1 MTLGQHLTHLRT
13 SRGWSQDV
21 LAEQLGVSRQSVS
34 KWETDSSVPD
44 LDKLLGLSALFGVT
58 LDELVK
64 GPAEGMPQADTGSGD
79 VPSDTGSF
87 PGESSG
93 SGDTPDGPAPLEA
106 EAWDPSAGPVP
117 MEQEPGNPSA
127 HPAGGREA
135 AFHRAPEP
143 GSQTAD
149 ERGPAAQVGDP
160 ARSLPV
166 RIAGVIL
173 LCGGFLLSL
182 VFFQLL
188 PLMVLPMAL
197 GAVCLLSRRRLG
209 LALGWT
215 AMLYGLVFTR
225 LFTGIS
231 LGGLLS
237 PGYYENASPI
247 LLLLGWAIVL
257 ALGLLVWRT
266 VRRPPSLPVC
276 WALWAGVVFT
286 LGLGYFTDFRWSL
299 ALLLG
304 SFRSPM
310 GVVFLVTLAGT
321 LALLLRRTW
330 RAAGESDNDL

>member
-1 MTLGQHLTHLRT
+1 MTLGQHLTYLRT
-13 SRGWSQDV
+13 GQGWSQDV

-44 LDKLLGLSALFGVT
+44 LDKLLGLSELFGVT

-64 GPAEGMPQADTGSGD
+64 GPAEDGPRADTGSED
-79 VPSDTGSF
+79 VPSDPGDF
-87 PGESSG
+87 PGEPSG
-93 SGDTPDGPAPLEA
+93 SADAPDGPAPLEA
-106 EAWDPSAGPVP
+106 EAWDPSAR
-117 MEQEPGNPSA
+117 
-127 HPAGGREA
+127 PAAGSCEA
-135 AFHRAPEP
+135 AFHGAPEP
-143 GSQTAD
+143 GSQTSHGP
-149 ERGPAAQVGDP
+149 GPAAQSGDP
-160 ARSLPV
+160 ARSLTV

-225 LFTGIS
+225 LFTAIS

-237 PGYYENASPI
+237 PGYYKNASPI
-247 LLLLGWAIVL
+247 LLLLGWALIIF
-257 ALGLLVWRT
+257 LGLLVWRT

-276 WALWAGVVFT
+276 WALWAGVIFT

-299 ALLLG
+299 ELLLG

-310 GVVFLVTLAGT
+310 GAAFLVTLVGT

>member
-13 SRGWSQDV
+13 GRGWSQDV

-44 LDKLLGLSALFGVT
+44 LDKLLGLSELFGVT

-64 GPAEGMPQADTGSGD
+64 GPAEDGRADTESED
-79 VPSDTGSF
+79 VPSDTGGF
-87 PGESSG
+87 QGKPFG
-93 SGDTPDGPAPLEA
+93 SADAPNGPAPPEA
-106 EAWDPSAGPVP
+106 EAWDPPARPAAGSC
-117 MEQEPGNPSA
+117 EA
-127 HPAGGREA
+127 DFAPAAESQGRK
-135 AFHRAPEP
+135 
-143 GSQTAD
+143 AD
-149 ERGPAAQVGDP
+149 ERGPAAQAGDP
-160 ARSLPV
+160 ARSLTV

-225 LFTGIS
+225 LFTAIS

-237 PGYYENASPI
+237 PGYYHSASPMLI
-247 LLLLGWAIVL
+247 LLGWALVA

-310 GVVFLVTLAGT
+310 GAVFLVTLAGT
-321 LALLLRRTW
+321 LVLLLRRTW
-330 RAAGESDNDL
+330 RAAGESDNEL

>member
-1 MTLGQHLTHLRT
+1 MTLGQHLTYLRT
-13 SRGWSQDV
+13 GRGWSQDV

-44 LDKLLGLSALFGVT
+44 LDKLLGLSELFGVT

-64 GPAEGMPQADTGSGD
+64 GPAEDGRADTRSGD
-79 VPSDTGSF
+79 VPSDTGGF
-87 PGESSG
+87 PGEPSG
-93 SGDTPDGPAPLEA
+93 SGDTADGPTSPAA
-106 EAWDPSAGPVP
+106 EAMPPSAEPVP
-117 MEQEPGNPSA
+117 TAQDPSA
-127 HPAGGREA
+127 HPAGSCEA

-149 ERGPAAQVGDP
+149 ERGPAAQAGDP

-215 AMLYGLVFTR
+215 AMLYALVFTR
-225 LFTGIS
+225 LFTAIS

-247 LLLLGWAIVL
+247 LLLLGWALIIF
-257 ALGLLVWRT
+257 LGLLVWRT

-286 LGLGYFTDFRWSL
+286 LGLGYFTDFSWSL

-310 GVVFLVTLAGT
+310 GAVFLVTLAGT

>member
-1 MTLGQHLTHLRT
+1 MTLGQHLTYLRT
-13 SRGWSQDV
+13 RQGWSQDV

-64 GPAEGMPQADTGSGD
+64 GPAEDGPRADTESED
-79 VPSDTGSF
+79 VPSDPGDF
-87 PGESSG
+87 PVESSG
-93 SGDTPDGPAPLEA
+93 SGDTPDGPAPPEA
-106 EAWDPSAGPVP
+106 EPCPLSARP
-117 MEQEPGNPSA
+117 
-127 HPAGGREA
+127 
-135 AFHRAPEP
+135 APE
-143 GSQTAD
+143 GSERDFSPAAEPQGRKAD
-149 ERGPAAQVGDP
+149 ERGPAAQAGDP
-160 ARSLPV
+160 ARSLTV

-173 LCGGFLLSL
+173 LCGCFLLSL

-197 GAVCLLSRRRLG
+197 GAVCLMSRRRLG

-225 LFTGIS
+225 LFTAIS

-247 LLLLGWAIVL
+247 LLLLGWAMVV

-286 LGLGYFTDFRWSL
+286 LGLGYFTDFSWSL

-310 GVVFLVTLAGT
+310 GAVFLVTLAGT

>member
-1 MTLGQHLTHLRT
+1 MTLGQHLTYLRT
-13 SRGWSQDV
+13 GQGWSQDV

-44 LDKLLGLSALFGVT
+44 LDKLLGLSELFGVT

-64 GPAEGMPQADTGSGD
+64 GPAEDGSRADTGSED
-79 VPSDTGSF
+79 VPSDPGGF
-87 PGESSG
+87 PGEPSG
-93 SGDTPDGPAPLEA
+93 SADAPDGPAPLVA
-106 EAWDPSAGPVP
+106 EAWDLSAR
-117 MEQEPGNPSA
+117 
-127 HPAGGREA
+127 PAAGSCEA
-135 AFHRAPEP
+135 AFHAAAE
-143 GSQTAD
+143 SQGRKAD
-149 ERGPAAQVGDP
+149 ERGPAAQT
-160 ARSLPV
+160 LTV

-225 LFTGIS
+225 LFTAIS

-247 LLLLGWAIVL
+247 VLLLGWALIIF
-257 ALGLLVWRT
+257 LGLLVWRT

-276 WALWAGVVFT
+276 WALWAGVIFT

-299 ALLLG
+299 ELLLG

-310 GVVFLVTLAGT
+310 GVVFLVTLVGT

-330 RAAGESDNDL
+330 RAAGKSDNDW

>member
-1 MTLGQHLTHLRT
+1 MTLGQHLTYLR
-13 SRGWSQDV
+13 SRQGWSQDV

-44 LDKLLGLSALFGVT
+44 LDKLLGLSELFGVT

-64 GPAEGMPQADTGSGD
+64 GPAEDGSRADTGSED
-79 VPSDTGSF
+79 VPSDPGGF
-87 PGESSG
+87 PGEPSG
-93 SGDTPDGPAPLEA
+93 SADAPDGPAPLVA
-106 EAWDPSAGPVP
+106 EAWDLSAR
-117 MEQEPGNPSA
+117 
-127 HPAGGREA
+127 PAAGSCEA
-135 AFHRAPEP
+135 AFHAAAE
-143 GSQTAD
+143 SQGRKAD
-149 ERGPAAQVGDP
+149 ERGPAAQT
-160 ARSLPV
+160 LTV

-225 LFTGIS
+225 LFTAIS

-247 LLLLGWAIVL
+247 VLLLGWALIIF
-257 ALGLLVWRT
+257 LGLLVWRT

-276 WALWAGVVFT
+276 WALWAGVIFT

-299 ALLLG
+299 ELLLG

-310 GVVFLVTLAGT
+310 GVVFLVTLVGT

>member
-1 MTLGQHLTHLRT
+1 MTLGQHLTYLRT
-13 SRGWSQDV
+13 GRGWSQDV

-44 LDKLLGLSALFGVT
+44 LDKLLGLSELFGVT

-64 GPAEGMPQADTGSGD
+64 GPAEDGPRADTGSED
-79 VPSDTGSF
+79 VPSDPGGF
-87 PGESSG
+87 PGEPSG
-93 SGDTPDGPAPLEA
+93 SADAPDGPAPLEA
-106 EAWDPSAGPVP
+106 ESVALPVWSAPMTQEPSAR
-117 MEQEPGNPSA
+117 
-127 HPAGGREA
+127 PAAGSCEA
-135 AFHRAPEP
+135 AFHAAAE
-143 GSQTAD
+143 SQGRKAD
-149 ERGPAAQVGDP
+149 ERGPAAQSGDP
-160 ARSLPV
+160 ARSLTV

-225 LFTGIS
+225 LFTAIS

-247 LLLLGWAIVL
+247 LLLLGWALIIF
-257 ALGLLVWRT
+257 LGLLVWRT

-276 WALWAGVVFT
+276 WALWAGVIFT

-299 ALLLG
+299 ELLLG

-310 GVVFLVTLAGT
+310 GVVFLVTLVGT

-330 RAAGESDNDL
+330 RAAGESDNDS

>member
-1 MTLGQHLTHLRT
+1 MTLGQHLTYLRT
-13 SRGWSQDV
+13 GRGWSQDV

-44 LDKLLGLSALFGVT
+44 LDKLLGLSELFGVT

-64 GPAEGMPQADTGSGD
+64 GPAEDGPRADTGSED
-79 VPSDTGSF
+79 VPSDPGDF
-87 PGESSG
+87 PGEPSG
-93 SGDTPDGPAPLEA
+93 SADAPDGPAPLEA
-106 EAWDPSAGPVP
+106 EAWDLSAR
-117 MEQEPGNPSA
+117 
-127 HPAGGREA
+127 PAAGSCEA
-135 AFHRAPEP
+135 AFHAAAE
-143 GSQTAD
+143 SQGRKAD
-149 ERGPAAQVGDP
+149 ERGPAAQT
-160 ARSLPV
+160 LTV

-225 LFTGIS
+225 LFTAIS

-247 LLLLGWAIVL
+247 LLLLGWALIIF
-257 ALGLLVWRT
+257 LGLLVWRT

-299 ALLLG
+299 ELLLG

-310 GVVFLVTLAGT
+310 GVVFLVTLVGT

-330 RAAGESDNDL
+330 RAAGKSDNDW

>member
-1 MTLGQHLTHLRT
+1 MTLGQHLTYLRT
-13 SRGWSQDV
+13 GQGWSQDV

-44 LDKLLGLSALFGVT
+44 LDKLLGLSELFGVT

-64 GPAEGMPQADTGSGD
+64 GPAEDTPQADTHPQD
-79 VPSDTGSF
+79 EASDTGGF
-87 PGESSG
+87 PKEASG
-93 SGDTPDGPAPLEA
+93 SAEAPDGPAPLEA
-106 EAWDPSAGPVP
+106 EAWDPSAR
-117 MEQEPGNPSA
+117 
-127 HPAGGREA
+127 PAAGSCEA
-135 AFHRAPEP
+135 AFHAAAE
-143 GSQTAD
+143 SQGRKAD

-160 ARSLPV
+160 ARSLTV

-197 GAVCLLSRRRLG
+197 GAVCLMSRRRLG

-225 LFTGIS
+225 LFTAIS

-247 LLLLGWAIVL
+247 LLLLGWAMVV

-299 ALLLG
+299 ELLLG

-310 GVVFLVTLAGT
+310 GAVFLVTLVGT

-330 RAAGESDNDL
+330 RAAGGSDNKE

>member
-13 SRGWSQDV
+13 GRGWSQDV

-44 LDKLLGLSALFGVT
+44 LDKLLGLSELFGVT

-64 GPAEGMPQADTGSGD
+64 GPAEDGSRADTGSED
-79 VPSDTGSF
+79 VPSDPGGF
-87 PGESSG
+87 PGEPSG
-93 SGDTPDGPAPLEA
+93 SADAPDGPAPLEA
-106 EAWDPSAGPVP
+106 ESVAPPVWSAP
-117 MEQEPGNPSA
+117 MTQEPSA
-127 HPAGGREA
+127 HLGSCEADFVPAAESQGRK
-135 AFHRAPEP
+135 
-143 GSQTAD
+143 AD
-149 ERGPAAQVGDP
+149 ERGPAAQT
-160 ARSLPV
+160 LTV

-225 LFTGIS
+225 LFTAIS

-247 LLLLGWAIVL
+247 LLFLGWALIIF
-257 ALGLLVWRT
+257 LGLLVWRT

-276 WALWAGVVFT
+276 WALWAGVIFT

-299 ALLLG
+299 ELLLG

-310 GVVFLVTLAGT
+310 GVVFLVTLVGT

-330 RAAGESDNDL
+330 RAAGKSDNDW

>member
-13 SRGWSQDV
+13 GRGWSQDV

-64 GPAEGMPQADTGSGD
+64 GPAEDGPRADTGSED

-87 PGESSG
+87 PKEASESR
-93 SGDTPDGPAPLEA
+93 DTPDAPISLAA
-106 EAWDPSAGPVP
+106 ESWTPSAGPVP
-117 MEQEPGNPSA
+117 TAQDPSA
-127 HPAGGREA
+127 HPAGSCEA
-135 AFHRAPEP
+135 AFHAAAE
-143 GSQTAD
+143 SQGRKAD
-149 ERGPAAQVGDP
+149 ERGPAAQT
-160 ARSLPV
+160 LTV

-225 LFTGIS
+225 LFTAIS

-247 LLLLGWAIVL
+247 VLLLGWALIIF
-257 ALGLLVWRT
+257 LGLLVWRT
-266 VRRPPSLPVC
+266 VRRPPTLPVC
-276 WALWAGVVFT
+276 WALWAGVIFT

-299 ALLLG
+299 ELLLG

-310 GVVFLVTLAGT
+310 GVVFLVTLVGT

-330 RAAGESDNDL
+330 RAAGESGNDL

>member
-13 SRGWSQDV
+13 GRGWSQDV

-44 LDKLLGLSALFGVT
+44 LDKLLGLSELFGVT

-64 GPAEGMPQADTGSGD
+64 GPAEEGPRADTESED
-79 VPSDTGSF
+79 VPSDTGGF
-87 PGESSG
+87 PGEPSG
-93 SGDTPDGPAPLEA
+93 NGDTPDSPASPAA
-106 EAWDPSAGPVP
+106 ESWTPSAEPVSTA
-117 MEQEPGNPSA
+117 QDPSA
-127 HPAGGREA
+127 HPRSCEADFAPAAESQGRK
-135 AFHRAPEP
+135 
-143 GSQTAD
+143 AD
-149 ERGPAAQVGDP
+149 ERGPAAQAGDP

-225 LFTGIS
+225 LFIAIS

-257 ALGLLVWRT
+257 ALGFLVWRT

>member
-1 MTLGQHLTHLRT
+1 MTLGQHLTYLR
-13 SRGWSQDV
+13 SRQGWSQDV

-44 LDKLLGLSALFGVT
+44 LDKLLGLSELFGVT

-64 GPAEGMPQADTGSGD
+64 GPAEDGPRADTGSED
-79 VPSDTGSF
+79 VPSDPGNF
-87 PGESSG
+87 PGEPSG
-93 SGDTPDGPAPLEA
+93 SADAPDGPAPLEA
-106 EAWDPSAGPVP
+106 EAWDLSAR
-117 MEQEPGNPSA
+117 
-127 HPAGGREA
+127 PAAGSCEA
-135 AFHRAPEP
+135 AFHAAAE
-143 GSQTAD
+143 SQGRKAD
-149 ERGPAAQVGDP
+149 ERGPAAQT
-160 ARSLPV
+160 LTV

-173 LCGGFLLSL
+173 LCCGFLLSL

-225 LFTGIS
+225 LFTAIS

-247 LLLLGWAIVL
+247 VLLLGWALIIF
-257 ALGLLVWRT
+257 LGLLVWRT
-266 VRRPPSLPVC
+266 VRRPPTLPVC
-276 WALWAGVVFT
+276 WALWAGVIFT

-299 ALLLG
+299 ELLLG

-310 GVVFLVTLAGT
+310 GVVFLVTLVGT

-330 RAAGESDNDL
+330 RAAGESGNDL

>member
-1 MTLGQHLTHLRT
+1 M
-13 SRGWSQDV
+13 
-21 LAEQLGVSRQSVS
+21 
-34 KWETDSSVPD
+34 
-44 LDKLLGLSALFGVT
+44 
-58 LDELVK
+58 
-64 GPAEGMPQADTGSGD
+64 
-79 VPSDTGSF
+79 
-87 PGESSG
+87 
-93 SGDTPDGPAPLEA
+93 DGP
-106 EAWDPSAGPVP
+106 
-117 MEQEPGNPSA
+117 
-127 HPAGGREA
+127 
-135 AFHRAPEP
+135 
-143 GSQTAD
+143 
-149 ERGPAAQVGDP
+149 GPAAPAGDP

-166 RIAGVIL
+166 RMAGVIL

-225 LFTGIS
+225 LFTAIS

-237 PGYYENASPI
+237 PGYYKNASPI
-247 LLLLGWAIVL
+247 LLLLGWALVA

-286 LGLGYFTDFRWSL
+286 LGLGYFTDFRWSP

-321 LALLLRRTW
+321 LVLLLRRTW

>member
-13 SRGWSQDV
+13 GRGWSQDV

-58 LDELVK
+58 LDKLVK
-64 GPAEGMPQADTGSGD
+64 GPAEDGPRADTGSGD
-79 VPSDTGSF
+79 APADTGGF
-87 PGESSG
+87 PGEPSG
-93 SGDTPDGPAPLEA
+93 SGDTADGPASPAA
-106 EAWDPSAGPVP
+106 EAVPLSAGPVP
-117 MEQEPGNPSA
+117 MAQDPSTHPGSCKT
-127 HPAGGREA
+127 
-135 AFHRAPEP
+135 AFHGAPEP
-143 GSQTAD
+143 GSQTMD
-149 ERGPAAQVGDP
+149 GPGPAAPAGDP

-166 RIAGVIL
+166 RMAGVIL

-225 LFTGIS
+225 LFTAIS

-237 PGYYENASPI
+237 PGYYKNASSI
-247 LLLLGWAIVL
+247 LLLLGWALVA

-286 LGLGYFTDFRWSL
+286 LGLGYFTDFRWSP

-321 LALLLRRTW
+321 LVLLLRRTW
-330 RAAGESDNDL
+330 RAAGENDNAL

>member
-13 SRGWSQDV
+13 GRGWSQDV

-44 LDKLLGLSALFGVT
+44 LDKLLGLSELFGVT

-64 GPAEGMPQADTGSGD
+64 GPAEDGSRADTGSED
-79 VPSDTGSF
+79 VPSDPGGF
-87 PGESSG
+87 PGEPSG
-93 SGDTPDGPAPLEA
+93 SADAPDGPAPLVA
-106 EAWDPSAGPVP
+106 EAWDLSAR
-117 MEQEPGNPSA
+117 
-127 HPAGGREA
+127 PAAGSCEA
-135 AFHRAPEP
+135 AFHGAPEP
-143 GSQTAD
+143 RRQTAD
-149 ERGPAAQVGDP
+149 ERGPAAQAGDP
-160 ARSLPV
+160 ARALTV

-310 GVVFLVTLAGT
+310 GAVFLVTLVGT
-321 LALLLRRTW
+321 LLLLLRRTW

>member
-1 MTLGQHLTHLRT
+1 MTLGQHLTYLRT
-13 SRGWSQDV
+13 RQGWSQDV

-64 GPAEGMPQADTGSGD
+64 GPAEEGPRADTESED
-79 VPSDTGSF
+79 VPSDPGDF
-87 PGESSG
+87 PGDPSG
-93 SGDTPDGPAPLEA
+93 NGDTPDGPASPASES
-106 EAWDPSAGPVP
+106 WDPSAGSAP
-117 MEQEPGNPSA
+117 MAQEPSA
-127 HPAGGREA
+127 HPAGSCEA
-135 AFHRAPEP
+135 AFHGAPEP
-143 GSQTAD
+143 RRQTAD
-149 ERGPAAQVGDP
+149 ERGPAAQAGDP
-160 ARSLPV
+160 ARALTV

-225 LFTGIS
+225 LFTAIS

-247 LLLLGWAIVL
+247 LLLLGWATVA

-310 GVVFLVTLAGT
+310 GAVFLVTLAGT

>member
-13 SRGWSQDV
+13 GRGWSQDV

-44 LDKLLGLSALFGVT
+44 LDKLLGLSELFGVT

-64 GPAEGMPQADTGSGD
+64 GPAEDGSRADTGSED
-79 VPSDTGSF
+79 VPSDPGDF
-87 PGESSG
+87 PGEPSG
-93 SGDTPDGPAPLEA
+93 SADAPDGPAPLEA
-106 EAWDPSAGPVP
+106 EAWDPSAR
-117 MEQEPGNPSA
+117 
-127 HPAGGREA
+127 PAAGSCEA
-135 AFHRAPEP
+135 AFHAAAE
-143 GSQTAD
+143 SQGRKAD
-149 ERGPAAQVGDP
+149 ERGPAAQT
-160 ARSLPV
+160 LTV

-225 LFTGIS
+225 LFTAIS

-247 LLLLGWAIVL
+247 LLLLGWALIIF
-257 ALGLLVWRT
+257 LGLLVWRT

-299 ALLLG
+299 ELLLG

-310 GVVFLVTLAGT
+310 GAVFLVTLVGT

-330 RAAGESDNDL
+330 RAAGESDNDS

>member
-1 MTLGQHLTHLRT
+1 MTLGQHLTYLRT
-13 SRGWSQDV
+13 RQGWSQDV

-64 GPAEGMPQADTGSGD
+64 GPAEDGPRADTESED
-79 VPSDTGSF
+79 VPSDPGDF
-87 PGESSG
+87 PVESSG
-93 SGDTPDGPAPLEA
+93 SADTPDGPASLEA
-106 EAWDPSAGPVP
+106 EAWNPAAGSAP
-117 MEQEPGNPSA
+117 MAQGPSA
-127 HPAGGREA
+127 HSAGSCEA
-135 AFHRAPEP
+135 AFQGAAE
-143 GSQTAD
+143 SQGRKAD
-149 ERGPAAQVGDP
+149 ERGPAAQAGDP
-160 ARSLPV
+160 ARSLTV

-188 PLMVLPMAL
+188 PLLVLPMAL

-215 AMLYGLVFTR
+215 AMLYALVCTR
-225 LFTGIS
+225 LFTAIS
-231 LGGLLS
+231 PGSLLS
-237 PGYYENASPI
+237 PGYYRSASPI
-247 LLLLGWAIVL
+247 LLLLGWALIIS
-257 ALGLLVWRT
+257 LGLLVWRT
-266 VRRPPSLPVC
+266 VRWPPSLPVC
-276 WALWAGVVFT
+276 WALWAGIVFT

-310 GVVFLVTLAGT
+310 GAVFLVTLAGT

>member
-1 MTLGQHLTHLRT
+1 MTLGQHLTYLRT
-13 SRGWSQDV
+13 GRGWSQDV

-44 LDKLLGLSALFGVT
+44 LDKLLGLSELFGVT

-64 GPAEGMPQADTGSGD
+64 GPAEDGSRADTGSED
-79 VPSDTGSF
+79 VPSDPGGF
-87 PGESSG
+87 PGEPSG
-93 SGDTPDGPAPLEA
+93 SADAPDGPAPLVA
-106 EAWDPSAGPVP
+106 EAWDLSAR
-117 MEQEPGNPSA
+117 
-127 HPAGGREA
+127 PAAGSCEA
-135 AFHRAPEP
+135 AFHAAAE
-143 GSQTAD
+143 SQGRKAD
-149 ERGPAAQVGDP
+149 ERGPAAQT
-160 ARSLPV
+160 LTV

-225 LFTGIS
+225 LFTAIS

-237 PGYYENASPI
+237 PGYYKNASPI
-247 LLLLGWAIVL
+247 LLLLGWAMVA

-299 ALLLG
+299 ELLLG

-310 GVVFLVTLAGT
+310 GVVFLVTLVGT

-330 RAAGESDNDL
+330 RAAGESDNDS

>member
-13 SRGWSQDV
+13 GRGWSQDV

-34 KWETDSSVPD
+34 KWETDSSMPD
-44 LDKLLGLSALFGVT
+44 LDKLLGLSELFGVT

-64 GPAEGMPQADTGSGD
+64 GPAEDGPRADTGSED
-79 VPSDTGSF
+79 VPSDPGDF
-87 PGESSG
+87 PGEPSG
-93 SGDTPDGPAPLEA
+93 SADAPDSPASPAA
-106 EAWDPSAGPVP
+106 EAVPPSAGPVP
-117 MEQEPGNPSA
+117 TAQDPSA
-127 HPAGGREA
+127 HPAGSCEA

-149 ERGPAAQVGDP
+149 ERGPAAQAGDP

-286 LGLGYFTDFRWSL
+286 LGLGHFTDFRWSP

>member
-13 SRGWSQDV
+13 GRGWSQDV

-64 GPAEGMPQADTGSGD
+64 GPADTRSGD
-79 VPSDTGSF
+79 VPSDTGGF
-87 PGESSG
+87 PGEPSG
-93 SGDTPDGPAPLEA
+93 SGDAPDGPASPEA
-106 EAWDPSAGPVP
+106 EAVPPPSAGPVP
-117 MEQEPGNPSA
+117 TAQDPSA

-135 AFHRAPEP
+135 AFHGAPEP

-225 LFTGIS
+225 LFTAIS

-247 LLLLGWAIVL
+247 LLLLGWATVA

-286 LGLGYFTDFRWSL
+286 LGLGHFTDFRWSL

-310 GVVFLVTLAGT
+310 GVLFLVTLAGT

>member
-1 MTLGQHLTHLRT
+1 MTLGQHLTYLRT
-13 SRGWSQDV
+13 GRGWSQDV

-44 LDKLLGLSALFGVT
+44 LDKLLGLSELFGVT

-64 GPAEGMPQADTGSGD
+64 GPAEDGPRADTGSED
-79 VPSDTGSF
+79 VPSDPGSF
-87 PGESSG
+87 PGEPSG
-93 SGDTPDGPAPLEA
+93 SADAPDGPAPLEA
-106 EAWDPSAGPVP
+106 EAWDPSAR
-117 MEQEPGNPSA
+117 
-127 HPAGGREA
+127 PAAGSCEA
-135 AFHRAPEP
+135 AFHAAAE
-143 GSQTAD
+143 SQGRKAD

-160 ARSLPV
+160 ARSLTV

-225 LFTGIS
+225 LFTAIS

-247 LLLLGWAIVL
+247 LLLLGWALIIF
-257 ALGLLVWRT
+257 LGLLVWRT

-276 WALWAGVVFT
+276 WALWAGVIFT

-299 ALLLG
+299 ELLLG

-310 GVVFLVTLAGT
+310 GVVFLVTLVGT

-330 RAAGESDNDL
+330 RAAGESDNDS

>member
-1 MTLGQHLTHLRT
+1 MTLGQHLTYLR
-13 SRGWSQDV
+13 SRQGWSQDV

-44 LDKLLGLSALFGVT
+44 LDKLLGLSELFGVT

-64 GPAEGMPQADTGSGD
+64 GPAEDGPRADTGSED
-79 VPSDTGSF
+79 VPSDPGNF
-87 PGESSG
+87 PGEPSG
-93 SGDTPDGPAPLEA
+93 SADAPDGPAPLEA
-106 EAWDPSAGPVP
+106 EAWDLSAR
-117 MEQEPGNPSA
+117 
-127 HPAGGREA
+127 PAAGSCEA
-135 AFHRAPEP
+135 AFHAAAE
-143 GSQTAD
+143 SQGRKAD
-149 ERGPAAQVGDP
+149 ERGPAAQT
-160 ARSLPV
+160 LTV

-225 LFTGIS
+225 LFTAIS

-247 LLLLGWAIVL
+247 VLLLGWALIIF
-257 ALGLLVWRT
+257 LGLLVWRT
-266 VRRPPSLPVC
+266 VRRPPTLPVC
-276 WALWAGVVFT
+276 WALWAGVIFT

-299 ALLLG
+299 ELLLG

-310 GVVFLVTLAGT
+310 GVVFLVTLVGT

>member
-13 SRGWSQDV
+13 GRGWSQDV

-64 GPAEGMPQADTGSGD
+64 GPAEDGPRADTGSED
-79 VPSDTGSF
+79 VPSDPSDF
-87 PGESSG
+87 PGEPSG
-93 SGDTPDGPAPLEA
+93 SADTADGPTSPAA
-106 EAWDPSAGPVP
+106 EAVPPSAGPVP
-117 MEQEPGNPSA
+117 MAQDPSA
-127 HPAGGREA
+127 HPGSCEA
-135 AFHRAPEP
+135 AFHGAPEP
-143 GSQTAD
+143 RRQTAD
-149 ERGPAAQVGDP
+149 ERGPAAQAGDP

-225 LFTGIS
+225 LFTAIS

-237 PGYYENASPI
+237 PGYYKNASPI
-247 LLLLGWAIVL
+247 LLLLGWAMVA

-286 LGLGYFTDFRWSL
+286 LGLGYFTNFRWSP
-299 ALLLG
+299 ALLLD

-310 GVVFLVTLAGT
+310 GVVFLVALAGT

-330 RAAGESDNDL
+330 RAAGENDNAL

>member
-13 SRGWSQDV
+13 GRGWSQDV

-64 GPAEGMPQADTGSGD
+64 GPAEDGPRADTGSGD
-79 VPSDTGSF
+79 APADTGGF
-87 PGESSG
+87 PGKPSG
-93 SGDTPDGPAPLEA
+93 NGNTPDGPAPPEA
-106 EAWDPSAGPVP
+106 EAWDPPARPAAGSC
-117 MEQEPGNPSA
+117 EA
-127 HPAGGREA
+127 DFAPAAESQGRK
-135 AFHRAPEP
+135 
-143 GSQTAD
+143 AD
-149 ERGPAAQVGDP
+149 ERGPAVQAGDP

-215 AMLYGLVFTR
+215 AMLYALVFTR
-225 LFTGIS
+225 LFTAIS

-247 LLLLGWAIVL
+247 LLLLGWALVA

-321 LALLLRRTW
+321 LVLLLRRTW
-330 RAAGESDNDL
+330 RAAGESDNEL